1 MTARG
6 IGYYLDRKQDMV
18 IGSTRAVI
26 QNVFQKNSLQELRA
40 QNDLSFEELRAQK
53 YGSNAQQQQLPATA
67 LQPFEFRDPWGFAL
81 APGHR
86 VMLKNLHDDMA
97 VSCGFVDVV
106 CARLQA
112 MTTWIPVRSTS
123 TAHLRD

>member
-67 LQPFEFRDPWGFAL
+67 L
-81 APGHR
+81 
-86 VMLKNLHDDMA
+86 
-97 VSCGFVDVV
+97 
-106 CARLQA
+106 
-112 MTTWIPVRSTS
+112 
-123 TAHLRD
+123 